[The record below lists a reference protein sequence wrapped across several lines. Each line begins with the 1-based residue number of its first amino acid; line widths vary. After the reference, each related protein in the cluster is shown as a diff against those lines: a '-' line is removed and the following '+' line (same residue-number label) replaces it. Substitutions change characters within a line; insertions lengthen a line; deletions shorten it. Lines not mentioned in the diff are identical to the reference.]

1 MTAIHHLIFRYIVC
15 ILTVTIFIA
24 NIFSHNAAEIVLS
37 ITLAV
42 CGLWMLINSIILY
55 KRINEDYEN
64 AFHNGF
70 GFEPIFF
77 ILPLLLI
84 HKFLF

>member
-1 MTAIHHLIFRYIVC
+1 MTVIYQLIFRYTVW
-15 ILTVTIFIA
+15 ILIAAIFIT
-24 NIFSHNAAEIVLS
+24 NIFSNNTAKIVLS
-37 ITLAV
+37 ITQAV

-55 KRINEDYEN
+55 KRINEDAEN